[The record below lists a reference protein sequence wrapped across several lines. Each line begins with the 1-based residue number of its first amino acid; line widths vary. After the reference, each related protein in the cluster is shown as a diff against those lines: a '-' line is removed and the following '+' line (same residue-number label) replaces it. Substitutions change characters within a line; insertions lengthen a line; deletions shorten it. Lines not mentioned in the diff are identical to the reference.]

1 MEPVP
6 AEIRQAPESK
16 VVGMST
22 IRRIPWLTLAIGF
35 TGAVVAALVY
45 RNYNFA
51 TGLALGTLLGWFN
64 FRLLRRGVAAI
75 VASAAAPEGGS
86 RPRAPVVAA
95 VFRYGLIGLTLY
107 VIFEYLHVPLVSL
120 AAGLCAAGVATIA
133 ASVWAILNPEDRQT
147 AATVRL
153 DTWKNM

>member
-1 MEPVP
+1 MEPGPVE
-6 AEIRQAPESK
+6 AGGAPGAK
-16 VVGMST
+16 VVGMTT

-35 TGAVVAALVY
+35 TSAAVVALVY

-51 TGLALGTLLGWFN
+51 TGLAFGTLLGWLN
-64 FRLLRRGVAAI
+64 FWMLRRGVAAI
-75 VASAAAPEGGS
+75 VASATGPEGGN

-95 VFRYGLIGLTLY
+95 VLRYGLIGLSLY

-133 ASVWAILNPEDRQT
+133 ASIWAILNPEE
-147 AATVRL
+147 
-153 DTWKNM
+153 